1 MRAARRL
8 HRKGQRTA
16 LAASGGRAANQIEL
30 PLGLCW
36 PAPVGRWD
44 LDGKTRFCE
53 LLLRGTKTMAD
64 LFQSTTI
71 PLLEQVVGFTQNRH
85 EILAGNIANSST
97 PGYVA
102 QDLSVVEFEKRL
114 KEAIKTQQ
122 YSAEPTSPGDLL
134 SAPSTRLAEVKKNPQ
149 SILFHDQSQVGLEY
163 QVTEM
168 VKNRIQHNTALSVM
182 VSQFR
187 MLQTAISE
195 RV

>member
-1 MRAARRL
+1 
-8 HRKGQRTA
+8 
-16 LAASGGRAANQIEL
+16 
-30 PLGLCW
+30 
-36 PAPVGRWD
+36 
-44 LDGKTRFCE
+44 
-53 LLLRGTKTMAD
+53 MAD

-71 PLLEQVVGFTQNRH
+71 PMLEQVVGFTQNRH

-102 QDLSVVEFEKRL
+102 QDLSVAEFEKRL
-114 KEAIKTQQ
+114 KEAVESQQ
-122 YSAEPTSPGDLL
+122 RASEPSSPGDLL
-134 SAPSTRLAEVKKNPQ
+134 TSPSAKLAEVKKNPQ

-168 VKNRIQHNTALSVM
+168 VKNRMQHNTALSVM

-187 MLQTAISE
+187 LLQTAISE